1 MAKKPARKRSP
12 KPEPFRWGRLLRLVP
27 AVVAVG
33 GVFAGLYYAGR
44 WAGAEVAARERYAV
58 PVDELRVNTPP
69 HTPPAKFL
77 TEVRLLGNLP
87 DTVQAVDPAL
97 PAQLAEAFRKHP
109 WVDDVT
115 AVGVEPDGGVRVE
128 LKFRT
133 PVLAIRWN
141 GTPRVVTASGVL
153 LPAEADTDGLPVLK
167 TERTVKDAAD
177 GQPWPEPDVKRAA
190 ELVSRH
196 PAKAVERTRTGWR
209 LTDADGKVLVI
220 DAP

>member
-1 MAKKPARKRSP
+1 MAKKPARKRP
-12 KPEPFRWGRLLRLVP
+12 AKPAPYQWGRLVRLIP

-33 GVFAGLYYAGR
+33 GVFAGLYFAGK
-44 WAGAEVAARERYAV
+44 WAGGEVAARERYAV
-58 PVDELRVNTPP
+58 PVADLRVNAPP
-69 HTPPAKFL
+69 HTDSAKFL

-87 DTVQAVDPAL
+87 DTVQAVDPVL
-97 PAQLAEAFRKHP
+97 PTQLTEAFRKHP

-115 AVGVEPDGGVRVE
+115 AVAVDPDGGVRVE

-133 PVLAIRWN
+133 PALAIRWN
-141 GTPRVVTASGVL
+141 GTPRAVTATGVL
-153 LPAEADTDGLPVLK
+153 LPAEADATGLPVLK
-167 TERTVKDAAD
+167 TERTVKDATD
-177 GQPWPEPDVKRAA
+177 GRPWPEADVKRAA